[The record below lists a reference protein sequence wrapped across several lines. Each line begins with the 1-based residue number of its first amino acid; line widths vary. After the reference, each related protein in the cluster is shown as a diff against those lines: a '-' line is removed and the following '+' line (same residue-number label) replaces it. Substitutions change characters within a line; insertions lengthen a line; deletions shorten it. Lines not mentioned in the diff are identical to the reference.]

1 MVPRAEPIERPG
13 DLPSGCRVEVELGCA
28 DAQFSFDL
36 ARREPETLVVGLEIR
51 EKLVERNQARA
62 GREGL
67 GNLVFGYVNLNVD
80 LDRVFA
86 PRSVH
91 RFHLLF
97 PDPWFK
103 RRHQK
108 RRVLDYA
115 LCRVMREQL
124 VPGGELHFATDV
136 FEVGLDALACME
148 DERVQALGFR
158 NIVGPWSFARAHPLP
173 STSAREDT
181 THARGQR
188 VWRLRYGV

>member
-1 MVPRAEPIERPG
+1 MVPRAQRIQRPRG
-13 DLPSGCRVEVELGCA
+13 LAPACRVEVELGCA

-36 ARREPETLVVGLEIR
+36 AAREPETLVVGLEIR
-51 EKLVERNQARA
+51 EKLVERNRLRA

-67 GNLVFGYVNLNVD
+67 QNLVFGYVNLNVD
-80 LDRVFA
+80 LDRVFR
-86 PRSVH
+86 PCSVH

-108 RRVLDYA
+108 RRVLDEA
-115 LCRVMREQL
+115 LCRVIREQL
-124 VPGGELHFATDV
+124 VPGGELHFASDV

-148 DERVQALGFR
+148 SEVVQGLGFR
-158 NIVGPWSFARAHPLP
+158 NLVEPWSFARRGPVV

-181 THARGQR
+181 TRARGQR